1 MAYIYQPAISQFM
14 SMKIFYKS
22 LICLLTAT
30 PAAFAQPKPV
40 PVTTGVS
47 LELAT
52 YRYGV
57 IGDITYTLHFHIPN
71 EKATTISAKEKLE
84 FTLKETTQPLQLDFK
99 QPVGNITKLVVNS
112 VAAQA
117 VMSNE
122 HLLIPTTLLKS
133 GKNTIEL
140 EFTAG
145 EGALNRNQ
153 EFLYALFVPDRAR
166 FVFPCFDQP
175 DLKAVFQLSL
185 EVPSDWKVLANGW
198 MKDSLPT
205 SSSYTAYRFAPT
217 EKLPTYLFS
226 FTTGKYSMEQQDV
239 NGKPA
244 TFLYREK
251 DPGTNIDSIFR
262 LHREAVK
269 FLEQWTGIPYPFQK
283 MGFAAIPDFQFG
295 GMEHP
300 GEVQYK
306 ASALFLQNPT
316 KDQLLA
322 RTNLISHETAHMWFG
337 DLVTMKWFNDVWM
350 KEVFAN
356 FMADK
361 VAEDILGSQQ
371 FNMRFL
377 QDHYPRAYNVDRT
390 AGANPIRQQLE
401 NLQDAGTMYGDIIY
415 HKAPV
420 MMRQIELL
428 MGKDNF
434 RKGVQEYLHTYAYG
448 NASWN
453 DMIAILAK
461 YTKAD
466 LHKWNSVWVNQPGRP
481 VFDYK
486 ITTANGKIKQLT
498 ITQHPES
505 GEKRL
510 WPQVFDIA
518 LVYPASVKELRVNMN
533 DYSTAIK
540 EAVGKEQ
547 PDYILFNSSGLGYG
561 LFPSDP
567 AATKAFFSLT
577 GSVWSTSAYLNAY
590 ENTLA
595 GRTYKPAELLRI
607 FVAGL
612 SHEKEE
618 TNLKLLTNY
627 ISTLYWEFTTPAE
640 RMHYAPEM
648 ENQIW
653 KAMQQQT
660 LTNNKKLLLKAYQ
673 DVYTTG
679 EAGKRIYEIWE
690 QQKPPMDIRLSEEDY
705 ISMALTIALKTDT
718 ATNVLAAQRDRLKD
732 NDKKDRLNFLMPAL
746 SPKESDRDQFFA
758 SLHDKKGGA
767 KESWVGTGLFYLN
780 HPLRQATALKY
791 LPESLQW
798 LEDIQRTGD
807 IFFPANWLN
816 AVFGYYQSPAAWKVV
831 SDFLD
836 THPDYN
842 PKLKN
847 KILQATDNL
856 HRAQRLL
863 Q

>member
-1 MAYIYQPAISQFM
+1 
-14 SMKIFYKS
+14 MKIFYKS
-22 LICLLTAT
+22 LICLLAAA
-30 PAAFAQPKPV
+30 PSAFAQPKPV

-52 YRYGV
+52 YRYAV

-71 EKATTISAKEKLE
+71 EKATTIPAKEQLE

-112 VAAQA
+112 VATQA

-145 EGALNRNQ
+145 EGSLNRNA

-205 SSSYTAYRFAPT
+205 SSSYTSYRFAPT

-453 DMIAILAK
+453 DMITILAK

-481 VFDYK
+481 VFDYQM
-486 ITTANGKIKQLT
+486 TTANGKIKQLT

-518 LVYPASVKELRVNMN
+518 LVYPGSVKELRVNMN

-540 EAVGKEQ
+540 AATGKEQ

-561 LFPSDP
+561 LFPSDT
-567 AATKAFFSLT
+567 AATKSFFRHT
-577 GSVWSTSAYLNAY
+577 GSVWSSSAYLNAY

-607 FVAGL
+607 FVTGL
-612 SHEKEE
+612 SQEKEE

-627 ISTLYWEFTTPAE
+627 ISTLYWEFTTPEE
-640 RMHYAPEM
+640 RSRYAPEM

-653 KAMQQQT
+653 TAMQQQT

-673 DVYTTG
+673 DVYTTR
-679 EAGKRIYEIWE
+679 EAGKRIYDIWE
-690 QQKPPMDIRLSEEDY
+690 QQKAPMDIKLSEEDY
-705 ISMALTIALKTDT
+705 ISMALTIALKSDT

-746 SPKESDRDQFFA
+746 SAKESDRDQFFA
-758 SLHDKKGGA
+758 ALHDKKGRA
-767 KESWVGTGLFYLN
+767 KESWVVTGLFYLN
-780 HPLRQATALKY
+780 HPLRQATAMKY

-831 SDFLD
+831 SGFLD
-836 THPDYN
+836 AHPDYN

-863 Q
+863 P

>member
-1 MAYIYQPAISQFM
+1 
-14 SMKIFYKS
+14 MKIFYKS
-22 LICLLTAT
+22 LICLLAVT
-30 PAAFAQPKPV
+30 PAAFAQPKPI

-52 YRYGV
+52 YRYSV

-71 EKATTISAKEKLE
+71 EKATTIPAKEKLE
-84 FTLKETTQPLQLDFK
+84 FTLKEVSQPLQLDFK
-99 QPVGNITKLVVNS
+99 QPVENITRLVVNS
-112 VAAQA
+112 VATQA

-122 HLLIPTTLLKS
+122 HLLIPTTLLKT
-133 GKNTIEL
+133 GKNNIEL

-145 EGALNRNQ
+145 EGSLNRNA

-175 DLKAVFQLSL
+175 DLKAVFQLSM

-205 SSSYTAYRFAPT
+205 PANYTAYTFAPT

-226 FTTGKYSMEQQDV
+226 FTTGKYSVAQQDV

-244 TFLYREK
+244 TLLYREK
-251 DPGTNIDSIFR
+251 DPGTNIDSVFQ
-262 LHREAVK
+262 LHRDAVK
-269 FLEQWTGIPYPFQK
+269 FLEQWTGIPFPFQK

-361 VAEDILGSQQ
+361 VAEDILGSKQ
-371 FNMRFL
+371 FNLRFQ

-415 HKAPV
+415 HKAPI

-434 RKGVQEYLHTYAYG
+434 RKGVQEYLKTYAYG

-461 YTKAD
+461 FTKAD
-466 LHKWNSVWVNQPGRP
+466 LYKWNNVWVNQPGRP

-486 ITTANGKIKQLT
+486 MTTANGKIKQFT

-518 LVYPASVKELRVNMN
+518 LVYGGGMQESHTYPVTVEELRVNMN
-533 DYSTAIK
+533 DFNTVVKA
-540 EAVGKEQ
+540 AVGKKK

-561 LFPSDP
+561 LFPSDS
-567 AATKAFFSLT
+567 AATIGMFELA
-577 GSVWSTSAYLNAY
+577 GSVWSATAYVTAY
-590 ENTLA
+590 ENALA
-595 GRTYKPAELLRI
+595 GRTYKPNALLRI
-607 FVAGL
+607 FVNGL
-612 SHEKEE
+612 FHEKEE

-627 ISTLYWEFTTPAE
+627 ISTLFWEFTTPAE
-640 RMHYAPEM
+640 RAVFGPELEKQM
-648 ENQIW
+648 WE
-653 KAMQQQT
+653 AMQQQT

-673 DVYTTG
+673 DIYTTPD
-679 EAGKRIYEIWE
+679 AGKRIYDIWE
-690 QQKPPMDIRLSEEDY
+690 QQQPPKDIKLSEEDY
-705 ISMALTIALKTDT
+705 ISLALTIALKTDT
-718 ATNVLAAQRDRLKD
+718 AANVLATQRDRLKD

-746 SPKESDRDQFFA
+746 SAKVAERDQFFA
-758 SLHDKKGGA
+758 SLHDKKGRA
-767 KESWVGTGLFYLN
+767 KESWVVTALYFLN
-780 HPLRQATALKY
+780 HPLRQATAMKY
-791 LPESLQW
+791 LPESLLW

-807 IFFPANWLN
+807 IFFPANWLG
-816 AVFGYYQSPAAWKVV
+816 AVFGYYQSPEAWKVV
-831 SDFLD
+831 TDFLA

-856 HRAQRLL
+856 HRAQLLL